1 MMPKILRGRPANEPA
16 APAELLVASIGPDV
30 LILTDRE
37 MSRQF
42 EAGEATFFSDAFED
56 IARLAG
62 LWWQYHHDSRRWA
75 QVTDS
80 ELAAYLDDRRPDFVV
95 SDKNHARRRELR
107 RAARANPDTGERD
120 DS

>member
-1 MMPKILRGRPANEPA
+1 MMPKILRGRPAVEAA
-16 APAELLVASIGPDV
+16 APAELSVPAVGPDT

-37 MSRQF
+37 MSRRH
-42 EAGEATFFSDAFED
+42 ETGEATFFSDSFED
-56 IARLAG
+56 IARLAE

-75 QVTDS
+75 QVTDPQLS
-80 ELAAYLDDRRPDFVV
+80 TYLDERQPDFVV

-107 RAARANPDTGERD
+107 RAAKSNPATGERD